1 MDSVEEGG
9 PAEAAGIQ
17 KGDVI
22 TKFDGVTIS
31 GKDDLVSKL
40 EYYEAGEEIEVIVSR
55 AENGEYKEQTLTV
68 KLGKRSEM
76 TQTVPQR

>member
-1 MDSVEEGG
+1 M
-9 PAEAAGIQ
+9 
-17 KGDVI
+17 
-22 TKFDGVTIS
+22 
-31 GKDDLVSKL
+31 SKL

>member
-1 MDSVEEGG
+1 MWILWKKEVLRKQQESRKV
-9 PAEAAGIQ
+9 
-17 KGDVI
+17 
-22 TKFDGVTIS
+22 DGVTIS

-76 TQTVPQR
+76 TQTVPQK